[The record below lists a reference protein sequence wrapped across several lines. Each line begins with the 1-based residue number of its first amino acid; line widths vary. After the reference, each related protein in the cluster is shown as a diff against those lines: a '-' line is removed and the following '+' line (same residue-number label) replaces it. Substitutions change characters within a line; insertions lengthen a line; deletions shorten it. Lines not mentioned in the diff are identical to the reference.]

1 MSAGSEEPVL
11 IGQRELAA
19 ERPGTGRGITA
30 RESGAILV
38 ASAVTAVS
46 ALGATVIAQ
55 YALPAGQVSEF
66 LVFWSLLFGLYGV
79 IAGIQQ
85 EATRAVGAA
94 RLSCAPGGEPMH
106 RGGEGADGARPGAR
120 VVPVAVGIGAL
131 LAVLVALSSPAWAD
145 DQVPSGSTRAV
156 LLVCLGVC
164 LYAVHAAMS
173 GAAAG
178 RQRWYQ
184 FAGLGGGEAAWR
196 LLAMLGVGAAA
207 GTLGGLEAAVVS
219 PVLLWAVL
227 VLLSREGR
235 RTFAARADVPPGRL
249 TRNTFLAMGSSAASA
264 VLMVGFPMVLKATE
278 GEHPDQYRSMVLGVL
293 ILGISITR
301 SPIMIP
307 LQAFQGVAISAFLR
321 QRHRPLAAMLRP
333 AAALLGIG
341 LLGGGLAWVIGPV
354 LFRLIYRPQPEQVRV
369 YDDVVHGWLLGP
381 LTFASAI
388 MALLVLTGTAVLALG
403 AHRTYVLGWAVA
415 AVVAVG
421 LLLLPLGL
429 IPRAMIALYLAP
441 ACGVAVHL
449 VGMVRAARR
458 YRIQESSQTAVPG
471 GQLAARS

>member
-94 RLSCAPGGEPMH
+94 RLEAGGS
-106 RGGEGADGARPGAR
+106 AARAGAR
-120 VVPVAVGIGAL
+120 VLPVALGLGAAA
-131 LAVLVALSSPAWAD
+131 AVLVAVTSPGWAGH
-145 DQVPSGSTRAV
+145 QVPTETPWAIT
-156 LLVCLGVC
+156 LVCVGVA
-164 LYAVHAAMS
+164 LYAAHAAMS

-178 RQRWYQ
+178 RQRWYL

-196 LLAMLGVGAAA
+196 MAAMLGVGLAA
-207 GTLGGLEAAVVS
+207 GGLGGLEAAVVS
-219 PVLLWAVL
+219 PVLLWLVVVL
-227 VLLSREGR
+227 CSREGR
-235 RTFAARADVPPGRL
+235 RTAAARADVPAGRL
-249 TRNTFLAMGSSAASA
+249 VRNILFAMGSSAASA
-264 VLMVGFPMVLKATE
+264 VLMVGFPVVLRATE
-278 GEHPDQYRSMVLGVL
+278 GTDPDPYRSMVLAVL

-321 QRHRPLAAMLRP
+321 QRHRPVAAMVRP

-341 LLGGGLAWVIGPV
+341 LLGGALAWVIGPF
-354 LFRLIYRPQPEQVRV
+354 LFRLIYAPKPEQVRV

-388 MALLVLTGTAVLALG
+388 MALLVLTGTAVLALD
-403 AHRTYVLGWAVA
+403 AHRTYVLGWSVA

-421 LLLLPLGL
+421 LLFLPLGL

-458 YRIQESSQTAVPG
+458 YRSPELG
-471 GQLAARS
+471 